1 MNDCPNAEIRDQL
14 PDLLHDRLSSSTRA
28 GVMAHVATCADCR
41 DELELLRGVHEAL
54 AARAPQVD
62 VDAIVRALPRPSSR
76 QVQPVRRR
84 RSWSDWRVAAA
95 VTLLVAGGSSVVVY
109 DRIAP
114 SGTSAVASIVDS
126 ESLVPSPAKNAVE
139 PVGSAS
145 ASQSPVIPTSTV
157 ASAQPKPAVS
167 ERSSSSGLGLSGRLA
182 DLDDRQLEA
191 LLSDIDHLEATPITE
206 PEPVTIRIEPTG
218 STSSNDRG
226 GQ

>member
-84 RSWSDWRVAAA
+84 R
-95 VTLLVAGGSSVVVY
+95 
-109 DRIAP
+109 P
-114 SGTSAVASIVDS
+114 
-126 ESLVPSPAKNAVE
+126 
-139 PVGSAS
+139 
-145 ASQSPVIPTSTV
+145 
-157 ASAQPKPAVS
+157 
-167 ERSSSSGLGLSGRLA
+167 RSR
-182 DLDDRQLEA
+182 
-191 LLSDIDHLEATPITE
+191 
-206 PEPVTIRIEPTG
+206 
-218 STSSNDRG
+218 
-226 GQ
+226 